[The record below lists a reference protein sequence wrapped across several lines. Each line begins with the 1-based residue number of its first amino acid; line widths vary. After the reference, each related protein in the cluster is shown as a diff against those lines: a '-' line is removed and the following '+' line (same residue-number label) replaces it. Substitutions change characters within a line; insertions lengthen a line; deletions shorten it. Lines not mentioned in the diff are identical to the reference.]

1 MRRIWNN
8 ITKENSVFVL
18 LLGLCPALAVTTTFE
33 KSYVMGICVLFV
45 LLCSNIIISL
55 IRKLVPELVK
65 IPVFILII
73 GTFVTLV
80 EIILKNELPELYSV
94 LNIYLPLIT
103 VNCIIFGRALEVAS
117 KEKIGVSIL
126 DAIGTGLGFTFA
138 LMILGFTRE
147 FFGNNAL
154 TIMSEEGVA
163 KLTGSS
169 LVFEK
174 IIPNFIPINI
184 MIKPAG
190 AFLSL
195 ALLLALIN
203 YIRIRRKKHV
213 SS

>member
-1 MRRIWNN
+1 MKKIWQG

-45 LLCSNIIISL
+45 LLGSNLIISL
-55 IRKLVPELVK
+55 IRKIVPDLVK

-73 GTFVTLV
+73 GTFVTLI
-80 EIILKNELPELYSV
+80 EIILKNEIPGLYSV

-103 VNCIIFGRALEVAS
+103 VNCIIFGRALEVAA
-117 KEKIGVSIL
+117 KENIYNSLL

-138 LMILGFTRE
+138 LIILGFTRE
-147 FFGNNAL
+147 LLGSNAI
-154 TIMSEEGVA
+154 TIMSNDGLA
-163 KLTGSS
+163 KLTGTS
-169 LVFEK
+169 LSFQN
-174 IIPNFIPINI
+174 IIPGFIPINI
-184 MIKPAG
+184 MVKPAG

-195 ALLLALIN
+195 AFILALIN
-203 YIRIRRKKHV
+203 YIKIRRNKNV

>member
-1 MRRIWNN
+1 MKKIWKN
-8 ITKENSVFVL
+8 ITKENPVFVL

-33 KSYVMGICVLFV
+33 KSYVMGLCVLVV
-45 LLCSNIIISL
+45 LLGSNIIISL

-117 KEKIGVSIL
+117 KENVGKSIL

-138 LMILGFTRE
+138 LMILGFVRE
-147 FFGNNAL
+147 LLGSNSI
-154 TIMSEEGVA
+154 TIMSSDGIA
-163 KLTGSS
+163 KITGNI
-169 LVFEK
+169 LILKDV
-174 IIPNFIPINI
+174 IPNFIKSDL

-190 AFLSL
+190 AFLTL
-195 ALLLALIN
+195 GLLLAFIN
-203 YIRIRRKKHV
+203 FIRIRRKKNV
-213 SS
+213 SN

>member
-1 MRRIWNN
+1 MKRIWNN

-33 KSYVMGICVLFV
+33 KSYVMGICVLVV

-80 EIILKNELPELYSV
+80 EIVLKNELPELYSV

-117 KEKIGVSIL
+117 KENVGKSIL

-138 LMILGFTRE
+138 LMILGLTRE
-147 FFGNNAL
+147 LLGANML
-154 TIMSEEGVA
+154 TIMSREGLA

-169 LVFEK
+169 LVLSD
-174 IIPNFIPINI
+174 IIPGFIPINI
-184 MIKPAG
+184 MVKPAG

-195 ALLLALIN
+195 AFLLAFIN
-203 YIRIRRKKHV
+203 YIKIRRKKHV
-213 SS
+213 SN

>member
-1 MRRIWNN
+1 MKRIWNS

-33 KSYVMGICVLFV
+33 KSYVMGLCVLFV
-45 LLCSNIIISL
+45 LLGSNIIISL

-80 EIILKNELPELYSV
+80 EIILKNELPALYSV

-117 KEKIGVSIL
+117 KENVGKSIL

-147 FFGNNAL
+147 LIGSNTL
-154 TIMSEEGVA
+154 TIMSADGIS
-163 KLTGSS
+163 KLTGTS
-169 LVFEK
+169 LIFK
-174 IIPNFIPINI
+174 NIFPNFIPINI
-184 MIKPAG
+184 
-190 AFLSL
+190 LVLTL

-203 YIRIRRKKHV
+203 FIRIRRKKHV
-213 SS
+213 NN

>member
-1 MRRIWNN
+1 MKRIWNN

-33 KSYVMGICVLFV
+33 KSYVMGLCVLCV
-45 LLCSNIIISL
+45 LLGSNIIISL
-55 IRKLVPELVK
+55 IRKIVPELVK

-80 EIILKNELPELYSV
+80 EIVLKNELPELYGV

-117 KEKIGVSIL
+117 KENVGVSIL

-147 FFGNNAL
+147 LLGNNSI
-154 TIMSEEGVA
+154 TIMSSEGIA

-169 LVFEK
+169 LALKNIF
-174 IIPNFIPINI
+174 PNFIPINM

-190 AFLSL
+190 AFLTL

-203 YIRIRRKKHV
+203 FIRIRRKKHV
-213 SS
+213 AH

>member
-1 MRRIWNN
+1 MKKIWNN

-33 KSYVMGICVLFV
+33 KSYVMGLCVLFV
-45 LLCSNIIISL
+45 LLGSNIIISI

-73 GTFVTLV
+73 GTFVTLI
-80 EIILKNELPELYSV
+80 EIILKNEIPGLYSV

-117 KEKIGVSIL
+117 KENVGKSIL

-138 LMILGFTRE
+138 LMILGFIRE
-147 FFGNNAL
+147 LFGSNSI
-154 TIMSEEGVA
+154 TIMSQDGIA

-169 LVFEK
+169 LAIKDVF
-174 IIPNFIPINI
+174 PNFISID
-184 MIKPAG
+184 MMVKPAG
-190 AFLSL
+190 AFLTL

-203 YIRIRRKKHV
+203 FIKIRRKKHV
-213 SS
+213 SN

>member
-1 MRRIWNN
+1 MKRIWNN
-8 ITKENSVFVL
+8 LTKENAVFVL

-55 IRKLVPELVK
+55 IRKIVPELVK

-73 GTFVTLV
+73 GTFVTVV
-80 EIILKNELPELYSV
+80 EIILKNELPGLYSV

-117 KEKIGVSIL
+117 KENIGISIL
-126 DAIGTGLGFTFA
+126 DALGTGFGFTFA

-147 FFGNNAL
+147 LLGNNSITL
-154 TIMSEEGVA
+154 MSQEGLS
-163 KLTGSS
+163 KLTGRV
-169 LVFEK
+169 LLLEDV
-174 IIPNFIPINI
+174 IPNFTPINI
-184 MIKPAG
+184 MVKPAG

-203 YIRIRRKKHV
+203 FIKIRRKKHV
-213 SS
+213 SN

>member
-1 MRRIWNN
+1 MKRIWNS

-33 KSYVMGICVLFV
+33 KSYVMGLCVLFV
-45 LLCSNIIISL
+45 LLGSNIIISL

-117 KEKIGVSIL
+117 KESVGKSIL

-147 FFGNNAL
+147 LLGSNMI
-154 TIMSEEGVA
+154 TIMSNEGIA

-169 LVFEK
+169 LIFK
-174 IIPNFIPINI
+174 NIFPGMINI
-184 MIKPAG
+184 DIMVKPAG
-190 AFLSL
+190 AFLTL

-203 YIRIRRKKHV
+203 FIKIRRKKNATN
-213 SS
+213 